1 MTKYTA
7 EDFARAELARH
18 EDGILAARTDPGA
31 THPWA
36 AGSEWAS
43 DAEMAADPGWSIVRD
58 AESLTAREHLDS
70 AWAKAHETD
79 VIPAGVGCITKW
91 GDGAFSADP
100 SGFTRDRLAKFLDI
114 ERRLL
119 DPPAPAWHRA
129 QIIRARRDDDHDSMR
144 WARMDSGRWVCLD
157 GESAGI
163 ECEPVDLRDVTVIVG
178 AEQ

>member
-58 AESLTAREHLDS
+58 AESLTAREHLDA
-70 AWAKAHETD
+70 AWEAAYVPED
-79 VIPAGVGCITKW
+79 GIIPAGAEYLSRFPDGGLYIGSAWDVGVR
-91 GDGAFSADP
+91 AN
-100 SGFTRDRLAKFLDI
+100 TRL